1 MKRRVWIKIVS
12 CLLLVSLLAGGETVL
27 FVGAEAETWPQE
39 TSVDEQGRT
48 IKKVPAENGKTD
60 VWELVGIFG
69 GEDEALKSIG
79 IEKTKKAEIGDQTCS
94 VEMEKV
100 GEKESEEYIG
110 ALEEMRFRSSK
121 FKAKARKKTKTGTS
135 AEQTKPIKWAKSE
148 RGGSISNVGTQTKKV
163 VAKKVNRRGKYKVK
177 VTAGPDYYKSFA
189 KPAMIKIRNLQED
202 AKELADSG
210 TAVDGGTKKNGA
222 PDTGMGSGDAVT
234 TMSSKGIMTLFKKM
248 VGILGR
254 VKKMT
259 TIVGWTDPANLIYLQ
274 DNQGSGL

>member
-27 FVGAEAETWPQE
+27 YVGAEAETWPQE

-79 IEKTKKAEIGDQTCS
+79 MEKTKKAEIGDQTCS

-121 FKAKARKKTKTGTS
+121 FKAKARKK
-135 AEQTKPIKWAKSE
+135 
-148 RGGSISNVGTQTKKV
+148 
-163 VAKKVNRRGKYKVK
+163 
-177 VTAGPDYYKSFA
+177 
-189 KPAMIKIRNLQED
+189 KI
-202 AKELADSG
+202 
-210 TAVDGGTKKNGA
+210 
-222 PDTGMGSGDAVT
+222 
-234 TMSSKGIMTLFKKM
+234 
-248 VGILGR
+248 GR
-254 VKKMT
+254 AHV
-259 TIVGWTDPANLIYLQ
+259 
-274 DNQGSGL
+274 

>member
-27 FVGAEAETWPQE
+27 SVGAGAETWPQE

-94 VEMEKV
+94 VEMKKV

-110 ALEEMRFRSSK
+110 ALEEMRFQSSK
-121 FKAKARKKTKTGTS
+121 FKAKARKKKKTGIS
-135 AEQTKPIKWAKSE
+135 AEQTQPIKWAKSE
-148 RGGSISNVGTQTKKV
+148 RGGSISNVGTRTKKV
-163 VAKKVNRRGKYKVK
+163 VAKKLNRRGKYKVK
-177 VTAGPDYYKSFA
+177 VTAGTDYYKSFA

-202 AKELADSG
+202 AKELSDSG
-210 TAVDGGTKKNGA
+210 KTV
-222 PDTGMGSGDAVT
+222 DTGTEQTGNPDADTGSGGVV
-234 TMSSKGIMTLFKKM
+234 TLFKKL
-248 VGILGR
+248 VGLYGR
-254 VKKMT
+254 VKKLT

-274 DNQGSGL
+274 DNRGSGL

>member
-1 MKRRVWIKIVS
+1 MKRRMWIKIVS

-27 FVGAEAETWPQE
+27 YVGAGAETWPQE

-79 IEKTKKAEIGDQTCS
+79 IEKTKKAEIGDQTCL

-121 FKAKARKKTKTGTS
+121 YKAKARKKKKTGTS
-135 AEQTKPIKWAKSE
+135 AEQTKPTKWAKSE

-163 VAKKVNRRGKYKVK
+163 VAKKLNRRGKYKVK
-177 VTAGPDYYKSFA
+177 VTADPEYYKSFA

-202 AKELADSG
+202 AKELAD
-210 TAVDGGTKKNGA
+210 
-222 PDTGMGSGDAVT
+222 SGDAVT

-274 DNQGSGL
+274 DNRGSGL